1 MSGKKDATPCSS
13 REVQVFH
20 FMLRWTSEHT
30 AANLQ
35 LLKDYMRQHADKFV
49 FQAEDTGDNAHYQGY
64 FHAKTK
70 KRPKALAI
78 AANSTLN
85 GVEIRAASTA
95 GKEALAAY
103 CMKQDT
109 RVAGPWGDKKIYMG
123 SDLWPEERFLPWQKQ
138 MLLNLRADP
147 DDRTMFWVYDP
158 IGNRGK
164 TKFAK
169 FLVFKEDAVVLGFA
183 NSADALNLVSKM
195 PGRKCYVWNLTRAK
209 PASLSEL
216 DLYSAMESIKDGLFI
231 NTKYE
236 TKMVLMDPPHIV
248 VFANH
253 LPKQQHISADRWS
266 IMQIDADTNHLTSVR
281 QILSEHAAMH
291 AASAM
296 PRSFSQASTV
306 PPTPDAAQDPFSFC
320 DDEVSALVAAEE
332 AREGRHDDELDEGR
346 VPDDTENEWAAQDSV
361 NVYEDEL
368 GVWN

>member
-1 MSGKKDATPCSS
+1 MSGSKKASPCPS

-30 AANLQ
+30 SANL
-35 LLKDYMRQHADKFV
+35 LLLQTYMRLHADKFV

-64 FHAKTK
+64 FHAKVK
-70 KRPKALAI
+70 KRPKAMAI

-85 GVEIRAASTA
+85 GVEIQAASTN
-95 GKEALAAY
+95 GREALAAY

-123 SDLWPEERFLPWQKQ
+123 ADLWPEERFLPWQKQ

-169 FLVFKEDAVVLGFA
+169 YLVFREDAVVLGFA

-195 PGRKCYVWNLTRAK
+195 PGRKVYVWNLTRAK

-281 QILSEHAAMH
+281 QILSEHAA
-291 AASAM
+291 AM
-296 PRSFSQASTV
+296 PLPRTFSQASTL
-306 PPTPDAAQDPFSFC
+306 PATPVDPFATSV
-320 DDEVSALVAAEE
+320 DDEAAFVAAEE
-332 AREGRHDDELDEGR
+332 ARENYELRCDELDEGR
-346 VPDDTENEWAAQDSV
+346 VPDDTEQEWAAQDP
-361 NVYEDEL
+361 YDE
-368 GVWN
+368 WDIANMA